1 MIVDKPVLKMM
12 ACGQE
17 RERVCVCVVCL
28 IKMILL
34 EKKRGDERADGSM
47 MNERT
52 SIISE
57 KKRE

>member
-1 MIVDKPVLKMM
+1 MCCLLDKNDS
-12 ACGQE
+12 A
-17 RERVCVCVVCL
+17 
-28 IKMILL
+28 

-57 KKRE
+57 KKKGVKRGREDILSCLR